1 MDISNR
7 IKDLPVEISDMCSR
21 FKLINIKLGLQGD
34 SFAFISGFEP
44 GRHNFASLKAQAE
57 LVDRLRREGYTC
69 YPLKLIADGVF
80 IRAII
85 IFSVSQKTAADFAQQ
100 VGNSRFI
107 WGEKGKW
114 WWCGQEERAG
124 SELRFLGF
132 DEEMVDYYR
141 YHLQGLELAKVL
153 KIIAKLTFS
162 IERKRKAGCDP
173 DPKEVEQLVRTLDG
187 YRKKAEK
194 LGGSLANSRF
204 ASAQ

>member
-1 MDISNR
+1 MNISKR
-7 IKDLPVEISDMCSR
+7 IDDLPVELRSMFTCL
-21 FKLINIKLGLQGD
+21 KLSQIKFAVERG
-34 SFAFISGFEP
+34 SFALISGFEP

-57 LVDRLRREGYTC
+57 LVDHLRRGGYYN
-69 YPLKLIADGVF
+69 YPVRVLADGVM
-80 IRAII
+80 IRGII
-85 IFSVSQKTAADFAQQ
+85 IFSALKKTAADFAYQI
-100 VGNSRFI
+100 GSSRFI

-114 WWCGQEERAG
+114 WWCGLEERAG

-132 DEEMVDYYR
+132 DEEMVDYYH

-153 KIIAKLTFS
+153 KSIAKLTFS
-162 IERKRKAGCDP
+162 IERKQKAGC
-173 DPKEVEQLVRTLDG
+173 DPKEVEQLVRTLKG